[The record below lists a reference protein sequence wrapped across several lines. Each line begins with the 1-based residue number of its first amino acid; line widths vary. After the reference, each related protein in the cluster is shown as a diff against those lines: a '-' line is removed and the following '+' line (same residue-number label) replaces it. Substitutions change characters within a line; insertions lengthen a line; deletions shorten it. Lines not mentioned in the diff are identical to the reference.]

1 MNNNGQN
8 KLFFFFTP
16 PKINNHINT
25 ENETSNKK
33 EVEETEKNYYFG
45 NTDKEEIGKG
55 FIHYTTAV
63 ACAANK
69 KYGITHYLG
78 ACDKEKVIPDI
89 ENDLKEKS
97 HAENIR
103 WAKYNENINSDEILK
118 SIFSNIDLSD
128 CSEIIIAINSGIR
141 NNVMFFS
148 VISQIMSYR
157 GINIRL
163 LYVKKFDDNN
173 EHIIDVTEQNKYF
186 DVLRAVEL
194 FTETGNPKKLKEQ
207 YKDEKELDTLFNYM
221 DRFYKSIQ
229 VCRPVNNSENS
240 NISVLDIYDDMI
252 KEIDRLIQNSENADI
267 PVIMQFLLPEIKKRF
282 APDDNKD
289 SFLQIV
295 EWCQNNGMIT
305 IAFFILDAEITRYIQ
320 NKNLLDVNY
329 PKSKDEFRDYIS
341 RASNYS
347 GTGTT
352 PDLSLLIQFSVLNI
366 SYNINR
372 NINKSNKSVLNKF
385 GIKFSD
391 EALTVIM
398 IHELIRRTRNS
409 MAHSDI
415 FTGILGTDEYRSL
428 TILTDK
434 YQKKCKSVKLYPEN
448 KSDILK
454 VLNKKNNKV
463 SNSNLIKIG
472 KEITITQENAY
483 EKYESLLKCI
493 LNDLKKAENQ
503 KRDNN
508 K

>member
-1 MNNNGQN
+1 MNNNNKN

-16 PKINNHINT
+16 IKTIIEDRKKHYHWNN
-25 ENETSNKK
+25 E
-33 EVEETEKNYYFG
+33 
-45 NTDKEEIGKG
+45 DIGEG
-55 FIHYTTAV
+55 FVHYTTAV

-78 ACDKEKVIPDI
+78 AYDKEKVIPDI

-97 HAENIR
+97 NAENIC
-103 WAKYNENINSDEILK
+103 WAEYNENMNSDEILK

-128 CSEIIIAINSGIR
+128 CSEIVIAINSGIR

-320 NKNLLDVNY
+320 EKKLLDVNY
-329 PKSKDEFRDYIS
+329 PES
-341 RASNYS
+341 RQKFPDPYNKWSNDYS
-347 GTGTT
+347 GKGSAS
-352 PDLSLLIQFSVLNI
+352 DLSILIQYSIRYMSFNI
-366 SYNINR
+366 KR
-372 NINKSNKSVLNKF
+372 NINESKKSVLNKF
-385 GIKFSD
+385 GIRFSD
-391 EALTVIM
+391 ESLTIIM

-409 MAHSDI
+409 MAHSDL
-415 FTGILGTDEYRSL
+415 FTGILGTDDYCALTTLTNKYRNEIK
-428 TILTDK
+428 TVD
-434 YQKKCKSVKLYPEN
+434 LYPEN
-448 KSDILK
+448 KSDII
-454 VLNKKNNKV
+454 KV
-463 SNSNLIKIG
+463 SKNGETINSVLIK
-472 KEITITQENAY
+472 KARKLPLLRKMPMKSMKVCLNAY
-483 EKYESLLKCI
+483 LMI
-493 LNDLKKAENQ
+493 LKKLQ
-503 KRDNN
+503 TRKRIIL

>member
-25 ENETSNKK
+25 ENENSNKK
-33 EVEETEKNYYFG
+33 EIEETEKNYYFG

-97 HAENIR
+97 DAENIC
-103 WAKYNENINSDEILK
+103 WAEYNENMNSDEILK

-128 CSEIIIAINSGIR
+128 CSEIVIAINSGIR

-229 VCRPVNNSENS
+229 VCRPVNNSEN
-240 NISVLDIYDDMI
+240 NIVKVYRSMMN
-252 KEIDRLIQNSENADI
+252 EIGRIINNPNNNI
-267 PVIMQFLLPEIKKRF
+267 PVIMRFLLPEIKKRF
-282 APDDNKD
+282 TPCENLDNHE
-289 SFLQIV
+289 FLQIV
-295 EWCQNNGMIT
+295 NWCYKNDMIT
-305 IAFFILDAEITRYIQ
+305 ISFFILGAEIDEYIRRNNWIKTKQ
-320 NKNLLDVNY
+320 KISPKDLSFLLDDCTAKISEEIIKGNDVEASSKKILENNGIFY
-329 PKSKDEFRDYIS
+329 SQNALKSILIS
-341 RASNYS
+341 
-347 GTGTT
+347 
-352 PDLSLLIQFSVLNI
+352 Q
-366 SYNINR
+366 
-372 NINKSNKSVLNKF
+372 
-385 GIKFSD
+385 
-391 EALTVIM
+391 
-398 IHELIRRTRNS
+398 LIRHTRNS
-409 MAHSDI
+409 MAHSNKL
-415 FTGILGTDEYRSL
+415 TGILGD
-428 TILTDK
+428 DK
-434 YQKKCKSVKLYPEN
+434 YYSLSYLIDNYEKKPENIKLYEMN
-448 KSDILK
+448 
-454 VLNKKNNKV
+454 KNNIPQIDKKV
-463 SNSNLIKIG
+463 KKRNISNYNLRKNR
-472 KEITITQENAY
+472 KEIVITGNNTY
-483 EKYESLLKCI
+483 EIYRELLKCI
-493 LNDLKKAENQ
+493 LDDLMEMV
-503 KRDNN
+503 DN

>member
-1 MNNNGQN
+1 MNNNG
-8 KLFFFFTP
+8 KKICFFFTP
-16 PKINNHINT
+16 PTINEYSYTRGNGKNDEKIK
-25 ENETSNKK
+25 ETDKK
-33 EVEETEKNYYFG
+33 YYFG
-45 NTDKEEIGKG
+45 NTDQEEVGSG
-55 FIHYTTAV
+55 FVHYTTAV

-78 ACDKEKVIPDI
+78 AYDKKEVISDI
-89 ENDLKEKS
+89 ENDLKDKS
-97 HAENIR
+97 HAENIC
-103 WAKYNENINSDEILK
+103 WAEYNENMNSDEILK

-163 LYVKKFDDNN
+163 LYVKPKSNDNN

-207 YKDEKELDTLFNYM
+207 YKDEKELDALFDYM

-240 NISVLDIYDDMI
+240 NISVLDIYDNMI

-320 NKNLLDVNY
+320 NKKLLDVNY
-329 PKSKDEFRDYIS
+329 PKSRQKFPSPYNNW
-341 RASNYS
+341 SNDYS
-347 GTGTT
+347 GKGSAS
-352 PDLSLLIQFSVLNI
+352 DLSILIQYSIRYMSFNI
-366 SYNINR
+366 KR
-372 NINKSNKSVLNKF
+372 NINESKKSVLNKF

-391 EALTVIM
+391 EALTIIM

-409 MAHSDI
+409 MAHSDL
-415 FTGILGTDEYRSL
+415 FTGILGTDDYCALTTLTNKYRNEIK
-428 TILTDK
+428 T
-434 YQKKCKSVKLYPEN
+434 VNLYPEN
-448 KSDILK
+448 KSDII
-454 VLNKKNNKV
+454 KV
-463 SNSNLIKIG
+463 SKNGETINSVLIKKG
-472 KEITITQENAY
+472 TEITITQENAY

-493 LNDLKKAENQ
+493 LNDLKKAANQ
-503 KRDNN
+503 KRDNT
-508 K
+508 